1 MLTSK
6 YLMWW
11 KSAMQE
17 LTVVLLLLAAAESSL
32 AGIDCLSAHHDEGY
46 SGALIVPFGRLL
58 LNEA

>member
-1 MLTSK
+1 
-6 YLMWW
+6 
-11 KSAMQE
+11 MQE